1 MAAPTCVLLQ
11 LYEAMP
17 NQTTACPFFRP
28 NYAGIQALFILYQHH
43 QIIAKNGG
51 WALGSGAGSEKSRT
65 NLHSVEKGGVQI
77 IKPRS
82 AFRAVIAN
90 LRPLTEK
97 EKLNCIAGV
106 VNLRKVFIYTL
117 KEAADFFEHFLS
129 FKQFFPNIN
138 SLKKHITM

>member
-1 MAAPTCVLLQ
+1 MG
-11 LYEAMP
+11 
-17 NQTTACPFFRP
+17 R
-28 NYAGIQALFILYQHH
+28 
-43 QIIAKNGG
+43 
-51 WALGSGAGSEKSRT
+51 GAGSEKSRT

-77 IKPRS
+77 IMPRS

-138 SLKKHITM
+138 SLKKHITMWKNTVGHNKLWFFALYTMPLLGEKKQPKHVDKNKNLFRFNFLLLQI

>member
-1 MAAPTCVLLQ
+1 MG
-11 LYEAMP
+11 
-17 NQTTACPFFRP
+17 R
-28 NYAGIQALFILYQHH
+28 
-43 QIIAKNGG
+43 
-51 WALGSGAGSEKSRT
+51 GAGSEKSRT

-77 IKPRS
+77 IMPRS

-138 SLKKHITM
+138 SLKKHITMWKNTVGHNKLWFFALYILPLLWEKKQPKHVDKKQKFI